1 MTRRAIENRIKK
13 LKELEEQ
20 KKALEQEIDSLK
32 EEIKKDL
39 EAKGT
44 EELQVGIF
52 IIRFTSV
59 LSGLIRSGSRSSTE
73 TFITSLPSR
82 QPAGGSRFHRGRK
95 ASMNYSTLTVEDC
108 IRKQEQ
114 EGMATVIENGA
125 VTGFVKE

>member
-20 KKALEQEIDSLK
+20 QKALEQEIDSLK

-44 EELQVGIF
+44 EELKVGIF

-59 LSGLIRSGSRSSTE
+59 LS
-73 TFITSLPSR
+73 
-82 QPAGGSRFHRGRK
+82 SRFDTKRFKEQYGDLYNQFTK
-95 ASMNYSTLTVEDC
+95 QTASRRFTIS
-108 IRKQEQ
+108 
-114 EGMATVIENGA
+114 
-125 VTGFVKE
+125 

>member
-1 MTRRAIENRIKK
+1 MGNRALENRIKK

-20 KKALEQEIDSLK
+20 QKALEQEIDSLK

-59 LSGLIRSGSRSSTE
+59 LS
-73 TFITSLPSR
+73 
-82 QPAGGSRFHRGRK
+82 SRFDTKRFKEQYRDLYNQFTK
-95 ASMNYSTLTVEDC
+95 QTASRRFTIS
-108 IRKQEQ
+108 
-114 EGMATVIENGA
+114 
-125 VTGFVKE
+125 